1 MTDRP
6 PRVAIIGAGIGGL
19 TAAACLRRVGVD
31 SVIYEQAHGFTRLG
45 AGIQQSPNA
54 VRVLFALGLEPRLR
68 ALAFQ
73 PAHNVSRDH
82 DSGALSNTQ
91 PLGETV
97 VDRYGLPYF
106 LMHRGDLHAL
116 LADTVLAD
124 RIRLGHRLE
133 GLDQH
138 GDTVRLRFANGETAE
153 ADAVIGGDGVHSMV
167 RETLFGREAP
177 TFTGRVAYRT
187 VFPTRLLNGLAIDDC
202 VKWWGPDRHIVSYF
216 TNPRRDEV
224 YFVTSTPEP
233 DFAIESWSA
242 KGDLHA
248 LRAAYDTFHPTVR
261 ALLAACPDVHKWALV
276 VREPLS
282 HWTEGRIALLGDA
295 CHPMTP
301 YMAQG
306 AATAI
311 EDAAVLS
318 RCLDG
323 VTPDGIVAA
332 LKRYESTRL
341 ERTAAIQRTS
351 AQNTWLRGNT
361 NADWVYGYDAWT
373 TPLA

>member
-1 MTDRP
+1 MAERP
-6 PRVAIIGAGIGGL
+6 LQVAIIGAGIGGL

-31 SVIYEQAHGFTRLG
+31 VLVYEQARGFTRLG
-45 AGIQQSPNA
+45 AGIQQSPNS
-54 VRVLFALGLEPRLR
+54 VRVLFALGLEAKLR

-73 PAHNVSRDH
+73 PEVSVSRDH
-82 DSGALSNTQ
+82 DTGALTNSQ
-91 PLGETV
+91 ALGAAVEQ
-97 VDRYGLPYF
+97 RYGAPYF
-106 LMHRGDLHAL
+106 LMHRGDLHAM
-116 LADTVLAD
+116 LANTVPPD
-124 RIRLGHRLE
+124 SIRLNHKLE
-133 GLDQH
+133 GLDQR
-138 GDTVRLRFANGETAE
+138 GGVVRMRFTNGETAE
-153 ADAVIGGDGVHSMV
+153 ADAVIGADGVHSVV
-167 RETLFGREAP
+167 RETLFGPEAP
-177 TFTGRVAYRT
+177 VFTGRVAYRT
-187 VFPTRLLNGLAIDDC
+187 VFPTRLLNGLAVDDC

-242 KGDLHA
+242 KGDLTR

-276 VREPLS
+276 VREPLPR
-282 HWTEGRIALLGDA
+282 WTDGPVALLGDS

-323 VTPDGIVAA
+323 VDRDGVAA
-332 LKRYESTRL
+332 ALRRYERTRL
-341 ERTAAIQRTS
+341 ERTATIQRTS
-351 AQNTWLRGNT
+351 ARNTWLRGNT
-361 NADWVYGYDAWT
+361 NADWVYGHDAWT